1 LVPLFVTSD
10 GIGGTDGFGGAVPL
24 TRISMQRIVPPAS

>member
-1 LVPLFVTSD
+1 VTSD

-24 TRISMQRIVPPAS
+24 RDGRGRVVAGPGSG